1 MMNKKLSKAIRESAR
16 QMINLLPIF
25 IGIVFLIGLID
36 KLIPTTAYALIFT
49 KNPFF
54 DSIIGAI
61 LGSLLAGSAIVSY
74 ILGGELIGQGI
85 SLIAVTSF
93 MIAWVTVGVIQ
104 FPTESAVLGKKFAFA
119 RNILSFAF
127 SIISA
132 IIIVSVVS
140 II

>member
-1 MMNKKLSKAIRESAR
+1 MNRKLSKAIRESKK

-36 KLIPTTAYALIFT
+36 ELIPTTFYASIFT

-54 DSIIGAI
+54 DSIIGAT
-61 LGSLLAGSAIVSY
+61 LGSLLAGSAVISY
-74 ILGGELIGQGI
+74 ILGGELVGQGI
-85 SLIAVTSF
+85 SLVAVTSF

-104 FPTESAVLGKKFAFA
+104 YPAESTILGKKFAFA
-119 RNILSFAF
+119 RNILSFVF

-132 IIIVSVVS
+132 IIIVSVVGM
-140 II
+140 I

>member
-1 MMNKKLSKAIRESAR
+1 MNKKLSKAIRDSKK
-16 QMINLLPIF
+16 QMINLIPIF
-25 IGIVFLIGLID
+25 IGIIFLIGLID
-36 KLIPTTAYALIFT
+36 KLIPTTAYASIFT

-54 DSIIGAI
+54 DSIIGAS
-61 LGSLLAGSAIVSY
+61 LGSLLAGSPIISY

-85 SLIAVTSF
+85 SLVAVTSF

-119 RNILSFAF
+119 RNLLSFIF

-132 IIIVSVVS
+132 IIIVFVVGL
-140 II
+140 I

>member
-1 MMNKKLSKAIRESAR
+1 MNKKLTKAIRKSAR

-54 DSIIGAI
+54 DSIIGAV
-61 LGSLLAGSAIVSY
+61 LGSLLAGSPVISY
-74 ILGGELIGQGI
+74 ILGGEFAGQGI
-85 SLIAVTSF
+85 SLVAVTAF

-104 FPTESAVLGKKFAFA
+104 FPAESATLGKRFAFE
-119 RNILSFAF
+119 RNILSFVF

-132 IIIVSVVS
+132 IIIVSVVG

>member
-1 MMNKKLSKAIRESAR
+1 MNKKLNKAIRKSAK

-25 IGIVFLIGLID
+25 IGIIFLIGLIN
-36 KLIPTTAYALIFT
+36 KLIPTSAYALIFT

-61 LGSLLAGSAIVSY
+61 LGSILAGNPVTSY
-74 ILGGELIGQGI
+74 ILGGEFAEQGI
-85 SLIAVTSF
+85 SLVAVTSF

-104 FPTESAVLGKKFAFA
+104 FPAESAILGKKFAFA
-119 RNILSFAF
+119 RNILSFVF

-132 IIIVSVVS
+132 IIIVSIVGT
-140 II
+140 I